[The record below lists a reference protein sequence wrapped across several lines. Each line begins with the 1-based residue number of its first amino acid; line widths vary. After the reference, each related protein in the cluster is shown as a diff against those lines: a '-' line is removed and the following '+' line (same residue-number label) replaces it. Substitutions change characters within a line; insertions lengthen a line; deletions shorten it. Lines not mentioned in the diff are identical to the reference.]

1 MSEEKETLSP
11 RIRLLRDA
19 ATLQIKLMVDG
30 IRDAILIP
38 VSLIAAFVGFL
49 RGGDDP
55 EREFQQVLKLG
66 RKSERWIN
74 LFGHHGDLG
83 EEQSTGSID
92 QILEQAEA
100 AVVEQYK
107 KGRPGPDQDASAE
120 GGKEEHP

>member
-1 MSEEKETLSP
+1 MSEKKRTASP
-11 RIRLLRDA
+11 RSRLIRHA

-49 RGGDDP
+49 RGGDEP

-66 RKSERWIN
+66 RRSERWIN
-74 LFGHHGDLG
+74 LFGHHGDPG
-83 EEQSTGSID
+83 EKHTAGSID

-107 KGRPGPDQDASAE
+107 KGRPPAGEKPPE
-120 GGKEEHP
+120 KKEAGE

>member
-1 MSEEKETLSP
+1 MSEDKQKPNTRS
-11 RIRLLRDA
+11 RLVRHA

-49 RGGDDP
+49 RGGDEPD
-55 EREFQQVLKLG
+55 REFQQVLKLG
-66 RKSERWIN
+66 RRSERWIN
-74 LFGHHGDLG
+74 LFGHHGDQR
-83 EEQSTGSID
+83 EEHAAGSID

-107 KGRPGPDQDASAE
+107 KGRPPTGEKPPE
-120 GGKEEHP
+120 NKEAGE